1 MRALFIIFVI
11 SLSLAT
17 LGEAKAAEKKES
29 KKSAKTKDA
38 KVIEAK
44 ADCETTEEIK
54 KKIEAKPASKALLV
68 PTTQPA
74 SAVGAKSDGFSL
86 QGTST
91 GCSL

>member
-17 LGEAKAAEKKES
+17 LGEAKAADKKEL
-29 KKSAKTKDA
+29 KKSAKTKDVKA
-38 KVIEAK
+38 IEAK

-68 PTTQPA
+68 PANQPA
-74 SAVGAKSDGFSL
+74 AAAKSDGFSL
-86 QGTST
+86 QGAST